1 MGSVSADVVLASHAR
16 KWTKAQLVAAATVAV
31 SDGNAPNGNGHLTSG
46 GSGRGTD
53 KTDTHNAALRS
64 RRNGN
69 ADGSRWHHNRSPD
82 CRNIRRS
89 DTMTLVDN
97 VTTSVASDKTGGC
110 FLHNLSRS
118 YHVRPAY
125 DVIGLNNDIGND
137 CNGWRRGGV
146 RRSRLKYLAV
156 AVGGAASS
164 TAKSPADALVVSAA
178 TDKTAA
184 KAALTGSNGRMESLD
199 RN

>member
-1 MGSVSADVVLASHAR
+1 
-16 KWTKAQLVAAATVAV
+16 
-31 SDGNAPNGNGHLTSG
+31 
-46 GSGRGTD
+46 
-53 KTDTHNAALRS
+53 
-64 RRNGN
+64 
-69 ADGSRWHHNRSPD
+69 
-82 CRNIRRS
+82 
-89 DTMTLVDN
+89 MTLVDN

-184 KAALTGSNGRMESLD
+184 KAALTGSNGRICCASCFLSAYVTAVEYGEPGSELRLMRRAAAMRARIGSINETADFRLRRATIAAIQEKWKNSHL
-199 RN
+199 